1 MVSRHR
7 LSRMLSWVGGS
18 RRRGVLRAIAR
29 ELEVDTEDLQ
39 KHDFRESLSTLKRL
53 SQTDARWGVA
63 LRTTADQIESG
74 SLTPEELVRKL
85 TSDDPE
91 QGTP

>member
-1 MVSRHR
+1 MSTP
-7 LSRMLSWVGGS
+7 
-18 RRRGVLRAIAR
+18 A
-29 ELEVDTEDLQ
+29 DLQ

-63 LRTTADQIESG
+63 LRTTADQIERG

-85 TSDDPE
+85 TGGDS
-91 QGTP
+91 G